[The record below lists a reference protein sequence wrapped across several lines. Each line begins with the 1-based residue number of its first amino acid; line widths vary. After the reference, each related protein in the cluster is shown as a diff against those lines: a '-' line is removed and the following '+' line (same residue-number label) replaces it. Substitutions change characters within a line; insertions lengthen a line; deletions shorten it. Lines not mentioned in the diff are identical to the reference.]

1 MTRGFHVF
9 RCLRPVTLQLVT
21 NDTGPFD
28 MWLALCSA
36 PAPSLSSFVANSWD
50 FLSCDV
56 MTDLQVKGG
65 AGWHKLAIEGTPPT
79 PRGWFAATAVPGG
92 MLVHGGN
99 SPTNERLQDMYIL
112 NLH

>member
-1 MTRGFHVF
+1 
-9 RCLRPVTLQLVT
+9 
-21 NDTGPFD
+21 
-28 MWLALCSA
+28 
-36 PAPSLSSFVANSWD
+36 
-50 FLSCDV
+50 
-56 MTDLQVKGG
+56 MTDLQAKGG